1 MSEETKPDG
10 MELAGYVAYA
20 SMQGMKYAIPT
31 IILLAISANFINK
44 LVSAMIRLGG
54 D

>member
-1 MSEETKPDG
+1 MSEENKLDG

-31 IILLAISANFINK
+31 VILLAISANFINK